1 MTGKKNALELSDE
14 VLANESDETQGHEKK
29 LSRYAKAKQHQVN
42 VADHI
47 LQHESTL
54 NKELVALQDCSN
66 HLIFRHWYTVHQYR
80 LIGGCTCKKH
90 LLCAMCA
97 LRRSAKTV
105 KEVEKKVLAVMSEN
119 PDLVPVLITTT
130 VVNNES
136 LKERYEH
143 ITGCKKKL
151 LQARRHA
158 LKDSKRRKTLSVT
171 RFIHGSF
178 GSYEFKK
185 GSGGHGWHPHSHE
198 IALLDSSVRFTS
210 IVKKGKEVDCPIEF
224 EQDLQ
229 REWLNLTQDSH
240 VIDVRR
246 VNDTND
252 PENENSL
259 LNVICEASKYA
270 LKMNDME
277 IEDQVHA
284 YKVLR
289 GRRLTFTYGSLWGIK
304 IPDDLNDTIEKELE
318 LQPYVDLIYSFY
330 SGKYNLTDITDTGD
344 TLTGRKSLEPKK
356 KVSPHDR
363 LASSMKYAKEV
374 KEYYEC
380 DDIEACLASETE
392 QDLVYRDEQYLLSAQ
407 RNKTFVNDMDF
418 LEIPLNT
425 KPIEV
430 PF

>member
-1 MTGKKNALELSDE
+1 MTEKKNALELSDE
-14 VLANESDETQGHEKK
+14 VLANGSEENEGHDKK
-29 LSRYAKAKQHQVN
+29 LKRYAKAKHHQLGVTE
-42 VADHI
+42 HI
-47 LQHESTL
+47 LQYEPLL
-54 NKELVALQDCSN
+54 NKELIALQDCSN

-97 LRRSAKTV
+97 LRRSARTV
-105 KEVEKKVLAVMSEN
+105 REVEKKILTVMAEN
-119 PDLVPVLITTT
+119 PGLVPVLITLT
-130 VVNNES
+130 VVNGDS
-136 LKERYEH
+136 LNERYEH
-143 ITGCKKKL
+143 ITGAKKKL
-151 LQARRHA
+151 LQSRRDSQRA
-158 LKDSKRRKTLSVT
+158 VKKRLKTVSVT

-198 IALLDSSVRFTS
+198 VALLDPSVKFQK
-210 IVKKGKEVDCPIEF
+210 IVKKGKEIECPFDF
-224 EQDLQ
+224 EQNLQ
-229 REWLNLTQDSH
+229 AEWLNLTGDSFMVDVRK
-240 VIDVRR
+240 VID
-246 VNDTND
+246 TKD

-270 LKMNDME
+270 LKLNDIE
-277 IEDQVHA
+277 IEDQIHA

-318 LQPYVDLIYSFY
+318 LLPYVDLVYSFY
-330 SGKYNLTDITDTGD
+330 SGEYNLTDITDTGD
-344 TLTGRKSLEPKK
+344 TLTGRKALDPKK

-380 DDIEACLASETE
+380 DDIEAALKAEGETDRTDQYLAS
-392 QDLVYRDEQYLLSAQ
+392 AQ
-407 RNKTFVNDMDF
+407 LNKSFVSDMDF

>member
-1 MTGKKNALELSDE
+1 MTEKKNALELSDE
-14 VLANESDETQGHEKK
+14 VLANGSDEKQGHEKK
-29 LSRYAKAKQHQVN
+29 LSRYAKAKQHQVG
-42 VADHI
+42 VADYI
-47 LQHESTL
+47 LQHEPTL

-66 HLIFRHWYTVHQYR
+66 TLIFRHWYTVGQYR

-105 KEVEKKVLAVMSEN
+105 REVEKKILSIMADN
-119 PDLVPVLITTT
+119 PHLVPVLITMTIR
-130 VVNNES
+130 NGDS

-143 ITGCKKKL
+143 ITGSKKSL
-151 LQARRHA
+151 LQSRRT
-158 LKDSKRRKTLSVT
+158 SKKSRVKNKSVT
-171 RFIHGSF
+171 RLIHGSF

-185 GSGGHGWHPHSHE
+185 GSGGYGWHPHSHE
-198 IALLDSSVRFTS
+198 IALLDPSVDFQKM
-210 IVKKGKEVDCPIEF
+210 IKKGKEVDCPVEF
-224 EQDLQ
+224 EKDLQ
-229 REWLNLTQDSH
+229 EEWLKITQDSF
-240 VIDVRR
+240 VVDVRR
-246 VNDTND
+246 VSNTKDTED
-252 PENENSL
+252 ENGL
-259 LNVICEASKYA
+259 LKAICESCKYS
-270 LKMNDME
+270 LKLND
-277 IEDQVHA
+277 IEHVDQIHA

-318 LQPYVDLIYSFY
+318 LLPYVDLLYSFY
-330 SGKYNLTDITDTGD
+330 SGGYNLTDITDTGD
-344 TLTGRKSLEPKK
+344 TLLGRKSLEPKK
-356 KVSPHDR
+356 KVSPHTR

-380 DDIEACLASETE
+380 DDIESALNSEKEADLAH
-392 QDLVYRDEQYLLSAQ
+392 RDDEYILSAH
-407 RNKTFVNDMDF
+407 RNKQFVNDMDF